1 MSQFTLH
8 QHPKEDTGFLLWKLS
23 RVWKKNI
30 NACLEPHDLT
40 HVQYLVL
47 VSLQGRLMQGLI
59 TTQQDLATDAAI
71 DKMMASKVI
80 NTLIQKGLVSKVR
93 DSRDRR
99 AFQLQL
105 TDQGT
110 AAIANLRSEVS
121 MADQKFFESVT
132 INKFSIASIL
142 KSIWEAHEP
151 NALK

>member
-1 MSQFTLH
+1 MSQFSQH

-23 RVWKKNI
+23 RLWKSNI
-30 NACLEPHDLT
+30 NACLEPHGLT

-47 VSLQGRLMQGLI
+47 VSLQRRIKQGLL

-71 DKMMASKVI
+71 DKMMASKVV
-80 NTLIQKGLVSKVR
+80 NALIQKGLISKVR
-93 DSRDRR
+93 DTRDRR

-105 TDQGT
+105 TGQGT
-110 AAIANLRSEVS
+110 DAIATLRAEVS

-142 KSIWEAHEP
+142 KSLWEAHEP